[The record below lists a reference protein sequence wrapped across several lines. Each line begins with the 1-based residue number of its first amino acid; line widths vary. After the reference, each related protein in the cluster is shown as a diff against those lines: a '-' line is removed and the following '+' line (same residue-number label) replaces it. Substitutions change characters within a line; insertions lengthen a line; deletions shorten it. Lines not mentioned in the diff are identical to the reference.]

1 MFNYKSKMLFIKLF
15 TIFIII
21 EYISSDIDFKG
32 GNQNLFFEILL
43 DCNRISTK
51 KIRILYF
58 WILDCNPLEAF
69 VNLTDH
75 PAWSPCQAYKNK
87 TNDCGEGQDTP
98 FTIYETLSF
107 ASRSVCYFHPV
118 LYIFS

>member
-1 MFNYKSKMLFIKLF
+1 MMFVKLC

-75 PAWSPCQAYKNK
+75 PAWSPCQAYKNED
-87 TNDCGEGQDTP
+87 NDCGEGPDTP
-98 FTIYETLSF
+98 FQIYEDLLF
-107 ASRSVCYFHPV
+107 ASYWVCSFYYV
-118 LYIFS
+118 IYKLS